1 MLSSQQIFTKSA
13 THLLKQG
20 KQAMKGNDARYRIGE
35 NVGCALFPFTKVG
48 YNKGRKIEG
57 ENVKSAAVQSV
68 LWQNGV
74 NMERDMDLIEDLQNI
89 HDHYSPIMWPD
100 MLAATAKKFDLKMVK
115 AKLKDTSVQVSK

>member
-20 KQAMKGNDARYRIGE
+20 KQALKGTEARYRIGE

-48 YNKGRKIEG
+48 YNKGRKIE
-57 ENVKSAAVQSV
+57 NQNALHKDVQSV

-74 NMERDMDLIEDLQNI
+74 NVERDLDLITDLQDI
-89 HDHYSPIMWPD
+89 HDHHAPIMWPD
-100 MLAATAKKFDLKMVK
+100 MLASVAKKHDLKMVK

>member
-20 KQAMKGNDARYRIGE
+20 KQALKGTEARYRIGE

-57 ENVKSAAVQSV
+57 KNVKHPDVQAV

-74 NMERDMDLIEDLQNI
+74 NVEKDLDLIEKLQDV
-89 HDHYSPIMWPD
+89 HDHYAPILWPD
-100 MLAATAKKFDLKMVK
+100 MLAAIAKEHDLKMVK
-115 AKLKDTSVQVSK
+115 GKLKDTSVQVRK